1 MAKIDLNTVSSG
13 YLSQAA
19 LNANFTAIEDEF
31 QDKVLY
37 RDNPTGEPNSMAT
50 HLDMNG
56 FNILNAG
63 NAAEIGLVDA
73 DDVSFIPS
81 GTNAVSRSVGNKL
94 RDTVSVKDFGAVGD
108 GVADD
113 TAAIQAAIDSQE
125 AANGGILVFPVGTYR
140 VSSTLTINASNVLL
154 QGEGG
159 DRSHDVGIQGA
170 SASTKL
176 VWAGTVGGTVVQFA
190 SPIGASA
197 QKQSGGGMVRFF
209 IQCAGSAAIGI
220 QLVSWDFG
228 VFQNIAIINPA
239 TAGIDID
246 VAATLGEAR
255 DSQNNKFSQIS
266 VRCVEGAA
274 ANACVL
280 RVNGDATANTSLNMF
295 EEIDGTFLNG
305 TAFLL
310 KNSDNNL
317 FLRCRAFRA
326 SGGTGAS
333 IEFQGS
339 DASSAETARTNIFL
353 HFTSNATPIAR
364 GTTSYTYAST
374 NNSLLL
380 LDQDNATPVPTV
392 ETGAT
397 VFYTRT
403 DNVAGM
409 SGIVGVAAGES
420 VTAVG
425 LAKSRRTST
434 SSLWLYN
441 GSEDHMELDDGT
453 NKWGIRLASGRFTI
467 SRFAGTGGMSFPTN
481 TISDYADDVAAAA
494 GGVPVGGVY
503 RTGSVLKARI
513 S

>member
-1 MAKIDLNTVSSG
+1 MSNAAK
-13 YLSQAA
+13 
-19 LNANFTAIEDEF
+19 
-31 QDKVLY
+31 
-37 RDNPTGEPNSMAT
+37 
-50 HLDMNG
+50 
-56 FNILNAG
+56 NIL
-63 NAAEIGLVDA
+63 
-73 DDVSFIPS
+73 
-81 GTNAVSRSVGNKL
+81 KL
-94 RDTVSVKDFGAVGD
+94 QDIVSVKDFGAVGD

-113 TAAIQAAIDSQE
+113 TAAIQAAIDSRE
-125 AANGGILVFPVGTYR
+125 AANGGVLVFPVGTYR
-140 VSSTLTINASNVLL
+140 ISSTLTINASNLLL

-159 DRSHDVGIQGA
+159 DRSHGVGTQGA

-176 VWAGTVGGTVVQFA
+176 VWVGAAGGTVVQFA
-190 SPIGASA
+190 SLEGASA
-197 QKQSGGGMVRFF
+197 QKQSGGGMIGFF

-220 QLVSWDFG
+220 QLVSWDLG

-239 TAGIDID
+239 TAAIDIN

-274 ANACVL
+274 ATACVL
-280 RVNGDATANTSLNMF
+280 RVDGDATANTSLNVF
-295 EEIDGTFLNG
+295 EQIDGTFLNG

-326 SGGTGAS
+326 GGGTGAS

-339 DASSAETARTNIFL
+339 NISAAYTARTNIFL

-392 ETGAT
+392 ETGAS

-403 DNVAGM
+403 DNIAGM
-409 SGIVGVAAGES
+409 SGVAGVAAGETA
-420 VTAVG
+420 TAVG

-441 GSEDHMELDDGT
+441 GSEDHMQLDDGT

-467 SRFAGTGGMSFPTN
+467 SRYAGTGGMSFPTN
-481 TISDYADDVAAAA
+481 VISDYADDAAAA
-494 GGVPVGGVY
+494 TGGVPVGGVY
-503 RTGSVLKARI
+503 RTGSILKARI

>member
-1 MAKIDLNTVSSG
+1 MPTLSKARQVSTLADTV
-13 YLSQAA
+13 
-19 LNANFTAIEDEF
+19 
-31 QDKVLY
+31 
-37 RDNPTGEPNSMAT
+37 
-50 HLDMNG
+50 
-56 FNILNAG
+56 
-63 NAAEIGLVDA
+63 
-73 DDVSFIPS
+73 
-81 GTNAVSRSVGNKL
+81 
-94 RDTVSVKDFGAVGD
+94 VSVKDFGAGGD
-108 GVADD
+108 GVTDD
-113 TAAIQAAIDSQE
+113 TAAVQAAIDSRE
-125 AANGGILVFPVGTYR
+125 AANGGVLVFPVGTYR
-140 VSSTLTINASNVLL
+140 ISSTLTINASNLLL

-159 DRSHDVGIQGA
+159 DRSHGVGTQGA

-176 VWAGTVGGTVVQFA
+176 VWVGAAGGTVVQFA
-190 SPIGASA
+190 SLEGASA
-197 QKQSGGGMVRFF
+197 QKQSGGGIVGFF
-209 IQCAGSAAIGI
+209 IECAGSAAIGI
-220 QLVSWDFG
+220 RLVSWDLG
-228 VFQNIAIINPA
+228 VFQNIAIINPT
-239 TAGIDID
+239 TAAIDIN
-246 VAATLGEAR
+246 VAETLGEAR

-274 ANACVL
+274 ATACVL
-280 RVNGDATANTSLNMF
+280 RVDGDATANTSLNVF
-295 EEIDGTFLNG
+295 EQIDGTFLNG

-326 SGGTGAS
+326 GGGTGAS

-339 DASSAETARTNIFL
+339 NISAAYTARTNIFL

-392 ETGAT
+392 ETGAS

-403 DNVAGM
+403 DNIAGM
-409 SGIVGVAAGES
+409 SGVAGVAAGETA
-420 VTAVG
+420 TAVG

-441 GSEDHMELDDGT
+441 GSEDHMQLDDGT

-467 SRFAGTGGMSFPTN
+467 SRYAGTGGMSFPTN
-481 TISDYADDVAAAA
+481 VISDYADDAAAA
-494 GGVPVGGVY
+494 TGGVPVGGVY
-503 RTGSVLKARI
+503 RTGSILKARI